1 MYRRVHLWSMGAFAL
16 LTATVIGMA
25 SGPAVHAKGRPLGN
39 PVRTSGTCSDR
50 TSTFTLKSMFDDT
63 PFPQTVGAEFQVNT
77 GVVGQTWQITL
88 TDNGATFFDAPV
100 QTTGPE
106 GALNVTHPNEGSFNV
121 DHTILAKAV
130 NSANGATCSG
140 QVTVPALH

>member
-1 MYRRVHLWSMGAFAL
+1 MYRRVHLWSTGTFAL
-16 LTATVIGMA
+16 LTATVIGLA
-25 SGPAVHAKGRPLGN
+25 SGPVAQAKRPLGK
-39 PVRTSGTCSDR
+39 PVRTAGTCSDT
-50 TSTFTLKSMFDDT
+50 TSTVTLKSMFDDT

-77 GVVGQTWQITL
+77 GVIGQTWQITL
-88 TDNGATFFDAPV
+88 TDNGATFFNAAV

-106 GALNVTHPNEGSFNV
+106 GALNVTHPNQGSFNV

-130 NSANGATCSG
+130 SSADGATCSG